1 MSVTYVYKP
10 HKYNKAIELRP
21 NFSSAGYCQRG
32 IVKHHLALC
41 EDNDATRTS
50 MLESAIADYN
60 QAISLG
66 QADAEIHE
74 NRGKAYKE
82 LGREQEAKED
92 FEMAAKLKSQG

>member
-1 MSVTYVYKP
+1 
-10 HKYNKAIELRP
+10 
-21 NFSSAGYCQRG
+21 
-32 IVKHHLALC
+32 
-41 EDNDATRTS
+41 